1 MHSAVAHAQSNNFA
15 LLAFGAQLMIL
26 ILFGCCTEYCDDAKV
41 TTGDPVDHEYE
52 GLHEYTYFS
61 DVHIMIFVGFGFLMT
76 FLKKYG
82 FSAVAFNFFLSALA
96 FQWAILVNGFWN
108 CVNAH
113 EWVRIP
119 VSIESIIEGDFA
131 AGSVMISFGAVIGKV
146 STVQLTIMTIIHLI
160 VYGAN
165 KVILERELEIVDIGG
180 SLVIHAFGAYFG
192 LTVSR
197 IVSPKASKTNDDCG
211 SVYHSDLFA
220 MIGTIFLWIMWP
232 SFNAALAGE
241 NSKQERTI
249 LNTAIS
255 LAACCVVAF
264 ALSQMTRPHHHFDM
278 VDIQNATLAGGV
290 AVGASACMNLYL
302 VGAMAIGI
310 TAGTISTLG
319 FRYLQPFLQNRFGLH
334 DTCGVHNLHGMP
346 GLLGGLCAVIAAAIV
361 KQEDYGT
368 TESEAL
374 ENIGVV
380 FPEMGTGRSAS
391 EQALCQ
397 LAGIGVTLGMALVG
411 GAIAG
416 GVLSIPG
423 IQGKPETFY
432 HDMEY
437 WHMPD
442 WDTDL
447 EKAAALEGADAP
459 ADESKDKDKDV
470 SL

>member
-1 MHSAVAHAQSNNFA
+1 M
-15 LLAFGAQLMIL
+15 
-26 ILFGCCTEYCDDAKV
+26 
-41 TTGDPVDHEYE
+41 GDPDDHDYE

-61 DVHIMIFVGFGFLMT
+61 DVHVMIFVGFGFLMT

-82 FSAVAFNFFLSALA
+82 FSAVGFNFFLSALA
-96 FQWAILVNGFWN
+96 FQWAMLVNGFWN
-108 CVNAH
+108 CVSAG
-113 EWVRIP
+113 EWHKIP
-119 VSIESIIEGDFA
+119 IDIESIIEGDFA
-131 AGSVMISFGAVIGKV
+131 AGSVMIAFGAVIGKT
-146 STVQLTIMTIIHLI
+146 SLVQLTIMTMMHLI
-160 VYGAN
+160 IYGAN

-197 IVSPKASKTNDDCG
+197 IVSPKPAKTNDDCG

-249 LNTAIS
+249 LNTAVS

-264 ALSQMTRPHHHFDM
+264 AWSQITRPGHHFDM

-290 AVGASACMNLYL
+290 AIGASACMNLYL

-310 TAGTISTLG
+310 VAGSVSTLG
-319 FRYLQPFLQNRFGLH
+319 FRYLQPFLQNHIGLH

-346 GLLGGLCAVIAAAIV
+346 GLLGGLCAVISAAMV
-361 KQEDYGT
+361 KWEDWGP
-368 TESEAL
+368 TEPEAL
-374 ENIGVV
+374 VNIGVV
-380 FPEMGTGRSAS
+380 YPRMGEGRSS
-391 EQALCQ
+391 SDQALLQ
-397 LAGIGVTLGMALVG
+397 LAGIGVTFGMALVG
-411 GAIAG
+411 GTITG
-416 GVLSIPG
+416 LVLRIPFLM
-423 IQGKPETFY
+423 GKPDNFY
-432 HDMEY
+432 HDMKS

-447 EKAAALEGADAP
+447 DRAAPVGA
-459 ADESKDKDKDV
+459 EVEMEDKV
-470 SL
+470 